1 MIGDGQGFDI
11 RTRPRPVLAV
21 AARAGDN
28 HGPRSS
34 HRDPRPVSDPHAT
47 PEDGGSPALVLAY
60 SNLGH
65 VFTHLFTIL
74 YATAVLHLPG
84 VFGLP
89 YGELLSLASVGLVLY
104 GVAALPAG
112 WLGDRW
118 SQVGMM
124 VVFFVGTG
132 AGSIVTGLASGTAG
146 LFAGL
151 TLIGLFA
158 SIYHPVGIAWLVA
171 SVRRQ
176 GMTLGFNGVFGS
188 MGSAVG
194 PVFVGAMIDW
204 VSWRAAFIVPG
215 VLAIGTGALLAYAW
229 WRGLVR
235 DARADRVPAPPAGR
249 GAMARVFVI
258 LTFTMT
264 CGGFIYSGLTNTM
277 PKLFETGLGPE
288 LAGSYT
294 QIGLYVGAIT
304 GAASLSSLLGGWL
317 ADRYSPRQVYL
328 AFWLLSVLP
337 VYLMTTTRDGALL
350 GATMLAMFF
359 HTAYGASENLLVA
372 RYTPFRWRALA
383 YGAKFVLALGV
394 GGLAV
399 HLAGKLFDHAGS
411 FDLMYLSF
419 AGFGVLAF
427 ASALLL
433 PRPAPRLLP
442 AGASA

>member
-1 MIGDGQGFDI
+1 M
-11 RTRPRPVLAV
+11 
-21 AARAGDN
+21 
-28 HGPRSS
+28 
-34 HRDPRPVSDPHAT
+34 SDPHTT
-47 PEDGGSPALVLAY
+47 PEDGANPTLVIAF

-65 VFTHLFTIL
+65 AFTHLFTLL
-74 YATAVLHLPG
+74 YATAVLYLPS
-84 VFGLP
+84 VFGVS
-89 YGELLSLASVGLVLY
+89 YGELLGLASVGLVLY

-118 SQVGMM
+118 SQIGMM
-124 VVFFVGTG
+124 VVFFAGTG
-132 AGSIVTGLASGTAG
+132 AGSIVTGLASGTSG
-146 LFAGL
+146 LFVGL

-188 MGSAVG
+188 LGSAIG

-215 VLAIGTGALLAYAW
+215 VLAIGAAALLAFAW
-229 WRGLVR
+229 WRGRLR
-235 DARADRVPAPPAGR
+235 DVRADRMPVPQPGR

-264 CGGFIYSGLTNTM
+264 CGGFIYAGLTNTM

-288 LAGSYT
+288 YAGSYT

-337 VYLMTTTRDGALL
+337 VYLMTNTRDGALL
-350 GATMLAMFF
+350 GATLLAMFF

-372 RYTPFRWRALA
+372 RYTPFRYRALA

-399 HLAGKLFDHAGS
+399 HLAGRLFDQSGS
-411 FDLMYLSF
+411 FDLMYLGF
-419 AGFGVLAF
+419 AAAALFAFVCALA
-427 ASALLL
+427 L
-433 PRPAPRLLP
+433 PRPAPRLV
-442 AGASA
+442 AATA